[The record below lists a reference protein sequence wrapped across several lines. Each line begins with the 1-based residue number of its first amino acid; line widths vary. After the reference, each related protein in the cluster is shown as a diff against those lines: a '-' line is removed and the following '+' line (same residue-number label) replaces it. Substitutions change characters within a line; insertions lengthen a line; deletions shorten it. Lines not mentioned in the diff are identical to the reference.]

1 MCPRQAADA
10 ALIGGHEELWGRNG
24 ARSSLAHLERCLAV
38 VVANLFAR
46 TAEEEN
52 PSAALL

>member
-1 MCPRQAADA
+1 MCPRHVAEA
-10 ALIGGHEELWGRNG
+10 ALIRGHEELCGRNG
-24 ARSSLAHLERCLAV
+24 AQSSLPHLERCLAV

>member
-1 MCPRQAADA
+1 MRTRHLAEA
-10 ALIGGHEELWGRNG
+10 ALARGHEELCGRDW
-24 ARSSLAHLERCLAV
+24 SSLPHLECCLAV

-46 TAEEEN
+46 TTEEEN